1 MNNNFNYNNNGIVNG
16 INLLIIKNT
25 NEQLQD
31 NINILENN
39 QDNMKNN
46 KYNDFMTFLN
56 NNNDKQFNNKI
67 NSNLNPFQNDEF
79 FNDSAEN

>member
-56 NNNDKQFNNKI
+56 NNND
-67 NSNLNPFQNDEF
+67 
-79 FNDSAEN
+79 

>member
-1 MNNNFNYNNNGIVNG
+1 MNNNFNHNNNGIVNG

-56 NNNDKQFNNKI
+56 NNNDKQFNNII
-67 NSNLNPFQNDEF
+67 NSNLNPF
-79 FNDSAEN
+79 